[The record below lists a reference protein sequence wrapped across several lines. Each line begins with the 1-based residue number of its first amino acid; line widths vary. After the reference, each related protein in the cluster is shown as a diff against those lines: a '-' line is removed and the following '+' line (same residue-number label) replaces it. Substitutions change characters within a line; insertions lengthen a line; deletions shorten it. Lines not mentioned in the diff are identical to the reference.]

1 MSGFGSLITVNCLP
15 SPVNFSLMLAPKK
28 AKFRKWQ
35 SGRRYGARRN
45 APDTRGIAVNFGSFG
60 LKATT
65 QARISSNQLEAA
77 RRALTRAGGK
87 SAKVWTRVFPDRP
100 FTQKAAEVGMGS
112 GKGDVAGYVVD
123 VRPGRIIF
131 EIDGASEPIAR
142 EALRKAGTKLP
153 LKVRIVTR
161 A

>member
-1 MSGFGSLITVNCLP
+1 
-15 SPVNFSLMLAPKK
+15 MLAPKK

-35 SGRRYGARRN
+35 TGRRHPTRIA
-45 APDTRGIAVNFGSFG
+45 APETRGVTVAFGSFG
-60 LKATT
+60 LKALTP
-65 QARISSNQLEAA
+65 ARVSSNQIEAA

-87 SAKVWTRVFPDRP
+87 SAKVWVRIFPDRP

-112 GKGDVAGYVVD
+112 GKGDVAGYVFE
-123 VRPGRIIF
+123 VRPGRILF
-131 EIDGASEPIAR
+131 EIDGTPEPIAR

-153 LKVRIVTR
+153 MKAKVVAR